1 MDSRNYNIILGKRY
15 LIQKYDK
22 STILVEFTIEQDV
35 FENEVCAGTNAYEC
49 YIVDDEDEPFIRS
62 IYYYNLNDNTQFM
75 KYYDYDDDTMKN
87 IAIYRLLPME
97 ETIGKSDQNY
107 S

>member
-35 FENEVCAGTNAYEC
+35 FENEVCAGTNAILLMTKTNHLSAP
-49 YIVDDEDEPFIRS
+49 YII
-62 IYYYNLNDNTQFM
+62 
-75 KYYDYDDDTMKN
+75 
-87 IAIYRLLPME
+87 
-97 ETIGKSDQNY
+97 TI
-107 S
+107 

>member
-1 MDSRNYNIILGKRY
+1 MYNIVIMDSRNCNINLGKRY

-22 STILVEFTIEQDV
+22 STVLIEFTIEQDV
-35 FENEVCAGTNAYEC
+35 FENEECAGTNAYEC
-49 YIVDDEDEPFIRS
+49 YIVDDEDDPFIRA
-62 IYYYNLNDNTQFM
+62 IYYYNLNDNTRFM

-87 IAIYRLLPME
+87 ITIYSLLPIE
-97 ETIGKSDQNY
+97 SNY